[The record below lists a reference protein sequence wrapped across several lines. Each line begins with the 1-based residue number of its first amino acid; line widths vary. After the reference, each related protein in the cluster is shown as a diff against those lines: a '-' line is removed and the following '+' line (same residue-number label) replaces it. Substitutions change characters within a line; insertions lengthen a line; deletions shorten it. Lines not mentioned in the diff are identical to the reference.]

1 MVPIPYRS
9 TPAFCS
15 SLGDRIVSDRIVR
28 VPFRFVFAGLGN
40 GVWGLGAPSTSTWLA
55 PLLRFLLI
63 SILSSD
69 VCGTELNGGWRFGEI
84 SLYFRFLWC
93 CLCRAPSSR
102 VPSQYQIKI
111 KFVFFFA
118 LLSVVCDLRTKKL
131 AFYQKR
137 SVIFCSVC
145 LCFNKNKSRDFLLS
159 PEIESETLFPRR
171 KDQAARTACFLRSRT
186 ACIPGRWLSRRR
198 STPATNP
205 WARSKSQPRPR
216 TPRPLIRIWPW
227 IPCVRIV
234 QIRSGSDPP
243 FHPRCTRLPPFLCLQ
258 LCWPGC
264 LGTSSA

>member
-15 SLGDRIVSDRIVR
+15 SLGDQIVSDRIVR

-111 KFVFFFA
+111 KFVFFFP

-171 KDQAARTACFLRSRT
+171 KDQAGAHCLLSAQQDCLHSGAMAQSTALY
-186 ACIPGRWLSRRR
+186 AGYKP
-198 STPATNP
+198 
-205 WARSKSQPRPR
+205 
-216 TPRPLIRIWPW
+216 
-227 IPCVRIV
+227 
-234 QIRSGSDPP
+234 
-243 FHPRCTRLPPFLCLQ
+243 
-258 LCWPGC
+258 
-264 LGTSSA
+264 SSM